1 MSCISASYQVIIVTA
16 ELSWAIQVILPKGN
30 SQFQNWL
37 LSRGEGPETLT
48 LALDVLNKRYYKR
61 DWALKPVN
69 HVTKSLMLV
78 SELYFIYLELDTAQ
92 SFSSLV
98 DKQLSDTSYSL
109 NDTSSALGKLES
121 VTDGALMSVINI
133 P

>member
-1 MSCISASYQVIIVTA
+1 
-16 ELSWAIQVILPKGN
+16 
-30 SQFQNWL
+30 
-37 LSRGEGPETLT
+37 
-48 LALDVLNKRYYKR
+48 
-61 DWALKPVN
+61 
-69 HVTKSLMLV
+69 MLV

-98 DKQLSDTSYSL
+98 DKQLSDTTYSL
-109 NDTSSALGKLES
+109 NDTFSALGKLES